1 MGGGWH
7 LLLVFALALLLF
19 FSVVAAGAMLRA
31 AWRQPD

>member
-1 MGGGWH
+1 MDGAWY
-7 LLLVFALALLLF
+7 LFLVAVLALLLF